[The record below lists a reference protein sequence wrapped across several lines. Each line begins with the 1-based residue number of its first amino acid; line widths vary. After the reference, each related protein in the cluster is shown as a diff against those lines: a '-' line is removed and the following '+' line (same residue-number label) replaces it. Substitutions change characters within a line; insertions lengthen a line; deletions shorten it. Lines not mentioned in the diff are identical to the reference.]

1 MSALKSFL
9 RNPLS
14 PFSFLFAKP
23 SGEERVA
30 AYIIREHGRGKTI
43 DDILDDPYI
52 RNRMSAQEVARVVE
66 RPDVLRAIGDDMV
79 EEARAVLAQQRQA

>member
-14 PFSFLFAKP
+14 PFSFLFTK
-23 SGEERVA
+23 SSSEERIA
-30 AYIIREHGRGKTI
+30 GYIIREHGRGKTI

-52 RNRMSAQEVARVVE
+52 RNRMTIQEVGRVLE
-66 RPDVLRAIGDDMV
+66 RPDVLHAIGDDLV
-79 EEARAVLAQQRQA
+79 EAGRAALAQQRQT